1 MIEKRDW
8 EKWEQEVKPRELVP
22 EVKPRPDVSRE
33 SFLQRII
40 RKIFS
45 R

>member
-22 EVKPRPDVSRE
+22 EVKPHPARE
-33 SFLQRII
+33 SFLQKLV
-40 RKIFS
+40 RKIFH